1 MSIIL
6 KNSQLNDDTITAL
19 NTLIDL
25 DINAQAA
32 FRLMRIIK
40 ELSSILDDK
49 IKNCGFNSA
58 DFELIKGDIS
68 NTSFD
73 FVAKRPGFKIS
84 LLYLDLDLKTPTYNV
99 LSAFWDRV
107 SRGGIVVFDE
117 YAYHQWSESLGVDKF
132 FEDKNIVVKT
142 LDYNAPTAYVIKP

>member
-19 NTLIDL
+19 NMLIDL

-49 IKNCGFNSA
+49 IKMEKRILDKWTTKDESGNPTPAKDDAGNVVEGAVNISDSA
-58 DFELIKGDIS
+58 AFSKEMETLLDIENEIPYEKIKFEELNLQTAKVKDLIKLEFL
-68 NTSFD
+68 FD
-73 FVAKRPGFKIS
+73 
-84 LLYLDLDLKTPTYNV
+84 
-99 LSAFWDRV
+99 
-107 SRGGIVVFDE
+107 
-117 YAYHQWSESLGVDKF
+117 
-132 FEDKNIVVKT
+132 
-142 LDYNAPTAYVIKP
+142 